1 MRMAHGYRIYLLD
14 SRNRISLG
22 YEFEGPD
29 DAAAIKEADLLA
41 GGNSVEV
48 WHRSRLVAYS
58 RRKAG

>member
-1 MRMAHGYRIYLLD
+1 MAQRYRICILD

-29 DAAAIKEADLLA
+29 DAAAIEEADFLSE
-41 GGNSVEV
+41 GNSVEV
-48 WHRSRLVAYS
+48 WDRSRLVAYS